1 MPIRIP
7 RSWELPERLVTPEA
21 VFLDRRTLG
30 RAAAAGP
37 ILAAGLGLP
46 RLAHAEPEV
55 IELAL
60 EQAAA
65 DPTADL
71 YPAPLNP
78 AFAEAGRPVTDEAVN
93 ATYNNYYEFGSHKE
107 IWQRAAD
114 LPRRPWAVTFD
125 GLVEEPRTV
134 DIDTLIRAMPLEE
147 RIYRHRCVEAWSMV
161 VPWTGFPLAALVAYA
176 RPLGSAQYVVL
187 QTFEDPDV
195 APGQKQTWYPW
206 PYTEGVTMAEATND
220 LAFLVTGAYGRP
232 AASQFGAPL
241 RLHLPWKYGFKS
253 IKGIT
258 RISFAEERPATFWE
272 ELVPSEYGFWAN
284 VNPEVDHPRW
294 SQATERVLGTDERV
308 PTVIFNGYG
317 EQVAGLYTG
326 LEGEALFM

>member
-7 RSWELPERLVTPEA
+7 RSWEMSENLVTPEA
-21 VFLDRRTLG
+21 VYLDRRSLG
-30 RAAAAGP
+30 RIAAAGS
-37 ILAAGLGLP
+37 ILAAGLTMPG
-46 RLAHAEPEV
+46 AAQAEEEV
-55 IELAL
+55 LELSN
-60 EQAAA
+60 EQAMG

-78 AFAEAGRPVTDEAVN
+78 AYADPGRDVTEEAIN
-93 ATYNNYYEFGSHKE
+93 ATYNNYYEFGSHKQ

-125 GLVEEPRTV
+125 GLVEESKTV

-161 VPWTGFPLAALVAYA
+161 VPWTGFPLRALVDYA
-176 RPLGSAQYVVL
+176 RPLASAKYVVF

-195 APGQKQTWYPW
+195 APGQKQSWYPW
-206 PYTEGVTMAEATND
+206 PYTDGVTIEEATND
-220 LAFLVTGAYGRP
+220 LPFMVTGAYGRP
-232 AASQFGAPL
+232 AANQFGAPL

-253 IKGIT
+253 VKAIT
-258 RISFAEERPATFWE
+258 HVSFTEERPHSFWE
-272 ELVPSEYGFWAN
+272 DLVPSEYGFWAN

-294 SQATERVLGTDERV
+294 SQATARVLGTDERI
-308 PTVIFNGYG
+308 PTAIYNGYG
-317 EQVAGLYTG
+317 EQVASLYAGMTG
-326 LEGEALFM
+326 EDLFM

>member
-7 RSWELPERLVTPEA
+7 RSWELSENLVTPEA
-21 VFLDRRTLG
+21 VYLDRRSLG
-30 RAAAAGP
+30 RAAAAGS
-37 ILAAGLGLP
+37 ILAAGLALP
-46 RLAHAEPEV
+46 GAARAEEEV
-55 IELAL
+55 IAL
-60 EQAAA
+60 SMEQATA

-78 AFAEAGRPVTDEAVN
+78 AYAEAGRPVTDEAVN
-93 ATYNNYYEFGSHKE
+93 ATYNNYYEFGSHKQ

-125 GLVEEPRTV
+125 GLVEETRTV

-161 VPWTGFPLAALVAYA
+161 VPWTGFPMKALVDYA
-176 RPLGSAQYVVL
+176 RPLGSARYVVF

-195 APGQKQTWYPW
+195 APGQKQSWYPW
-206 PYTEGVTMAEATND
+206 PYTDGVTIEEAVNE
-220 LAFLVTGAYGRP
+220 LPFMVTGAYGRP
-232 AASQFGAPL
+232 AANQFGAPL

-253 IKGIT
+253 VKAIT
-258 RISFAEERPATFWE
+258 HVTFTEERPSSFWE

-294 SQATERVLGTDERV
+294 SQASERVLGTDERV
-308 PTVIFNGYG
+308 PTLLYNGYG
-317 EQVAGLYTG
+317 EQVASLYAG
-326 LEGEALFM
+326 MEGEDLFM

>member
-7 RSWELPERLVTPEA
+7 RSWELSENLVTPEA
-21 VFLDRRTLG
+21 VYLDRRSLG
-30 RAAAAGP
+30 RAAAAGS
-37 ILAAGLGLP
+37 ILAAGLALP
-46 RLAHAEPEV
+46 GAARAEEEV
-55 IELAL
+55 IAL
-60 EQAAA
+60 SMEQATA

-78 AFAEAGRPVTDEAVN
+78 AYAEAGRPVTDEAVN
-93 ATYNNYYEFGSHKE
+93 ATYNNYYEFGSHKQ

-125 GLVEEPRTV
+125 GLVEETRTV

-161 VPWTGFPLAALVAYA
+161 VPWTGFPMKALVDYA
-176 RPLGSAQYVVL
+176 RPLGSARYVVF

-195 APGQKQTWYPW
+195 APGQKQSWYPW
-206 PYTEGVTMAEATND
+206 PYTDGVTIEEAVNE
-220 LAFLVTGAYGRP
+220 LPFMVTGAYGRT
-232 AASQFGAPL
+232 AANQFGAPL

-253 IKGIT
+253 VKAIT
-258 RISFAEERPATFWE
+258 HVTFTEERPSSFWE

-294 SQATERVLGTDERV
+294 SQASERVLGTDERV
-308 PTVIFNGYG
+308 PTLLYNGYG
-317 EQVAGLYTG
+317 EQVASLYAG
-326 LEGEALFM
+326 MEGEDLFM